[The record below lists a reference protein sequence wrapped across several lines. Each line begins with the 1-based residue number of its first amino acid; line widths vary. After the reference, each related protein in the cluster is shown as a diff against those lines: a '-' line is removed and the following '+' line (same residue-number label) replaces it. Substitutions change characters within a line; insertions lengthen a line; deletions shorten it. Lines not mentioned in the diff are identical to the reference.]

1 MSNIHDRIDKM
12 TADADWKEGIN
23 AFRAKINAFIR
34 DMDDEIEEMDTL
46 KEGVNAFRAKIS
58 NEITEIYQS
67 IAELRQEIEKIK
79 ETL

>member
-1 MSNIHDRIDKM
+1 MSIHDRVDKM
-12 TADADWKEGIN
+12 TADANLKEAIN

-34 DMDDEIEEMDTL
+34 HMDDEIEEMDTL

-67 IAELRQEIEKIK
+67 IAELKQEIEKIK

>member
-23 AFRAKINAFIR
+23 AFRAKI
-34 DMDDEIEEMDTL
+34 
-46 KEGVNAFRAKIS
+46 S

-67 IAELRQEIEKIK
+67 IAELKQEIEKIK